1 MTDKEFLKKVGLKLK
16 CQRIMVELS
25 INDVV
30 EKTGLSYA
38 TINHME
44 KGANDFHI
52 LNIKRVATV
61 YGIDIKDVF

>member
-1 MTDKEFLKKVGLKLK
+1 MTDKEFLKQVSLKLK

-25 INDVV
+25 INDVA

-44 KGANDFHI
+44 KGAKDFHV

-61 YGIDIKDVF
+61 YGIDMKEMF